1 MTPRSEDE
9 NITVS
14 AGGRAPIEV
23 SALPQQWSFGR
34 LSTGHLAK
42 GGFFLREL
50 LPDQQAIL
58 VDSYIFL
65 CSFDAR
71 KTARLQSVSATDAL
85 TRVLA

>member
-1 MTPRSEDE
+1 MKRYAQAVSQHCGDPTSEDE

-34 LSTGHLAK
+34 LLTGHLAK

-58 VDSYIFL
+58 VAQIGLQQFL
-65 CSFDAR
+65 HISMF
-71 KTARLQSVSATDAL
+71 V
-85 TRVLA
+85 